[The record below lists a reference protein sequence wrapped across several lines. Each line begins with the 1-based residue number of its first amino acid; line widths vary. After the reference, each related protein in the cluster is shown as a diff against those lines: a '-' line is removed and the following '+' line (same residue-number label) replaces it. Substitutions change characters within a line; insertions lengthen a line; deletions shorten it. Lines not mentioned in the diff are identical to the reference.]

1 MLFPN
6 GMKVCLAGCAWRAR
20 GKRVRAHRMQSDSA
34 PTAPARGCIFGP
46 SGVAELSSDDDSLRR
61 CACERGFCFGKVF
74 LTNRKRISERGARV
88 RKRSFFFLWDF
99 GKSLGLW
106 ISVCVCVGASVDGRQ
121 T

>member
-74 LTNRKRISERGARV
+74 LTNRKRIQLKFYCIDTMLFWKTPDVEEEP
-88 RKRSFFFLWDF
+88 L
-99 GKSLGLW
+99 KSL
-106 ISVCVCVGASVDGRQ
+106 SVG
-121 T
+121 

>member
-74 LTNRKRISERGARV
+74 LTNRKRICIRTSNYTHAHAFIFNHINLFIV
-88 RKRSFFFLWDF
+88 FKMSN
-99 GKSLGLW
+99 
-106 ISVCVCVGASVDGRQ
+106 ASKY
-121 T
+121 

>member
-74 LTNRKRISERGARV
+74 LTNRKRI
-88 RKRSFFFLWDF
+88 
-99 GKSLGLW
+99 W
-106 ISVCVCVGASVDGRQ
+106 INLLC
-121 T
+121 